1 MDDAAFLKR
10 THLDLTGAILSVSE
24 TRDYL
29 EQTSLHRRG
38 MLVDRLLN
46 NGRRPE
52 KYSERTAAHRATV
65 WRRMMV
71 PGNSPE
77 ALAAIGLEPWLKDQF
92 ATNVPYE
99 KLARKLITAKNETQA
114 IPVVNTRFG
123 ITSGGPPLVFQ
134 TIGGKPETAA
144 SSVSRVFLGVRM
156 ECAECHNHPFASWKQ
171 QDFWGL
177 AAFFNGIKGGVI
189 GNSSA
194 TTIRPENG
202 AVDYT
207 ATFLGSTETKIPK
220 DKTPRE
226 ALADWVVSGENS
238 QFAATVVNRVWQHL
252 IGRRLTDAVDDLDT
266 ASPAERRVLDDLAK
280 LFVEQQ
286 FDMRWLIAGIC
297 TSQLYQRECVARDDT
312 TTEPPRRLRPITP
325 LSPEQ
330 VFDSLEKALSLPV
343 ARADGSPRFNGRHA
357 QLISRMNEAAS
368 NNPEEFRAG
377 PPQTLLLMNGRLTT
391 EATDLDQSR
400 TLRGVLDALFLDT
413 EAKLTTLYLATFSRP
428 PRVKSFKVSNDPRFA
443 EKRVDVVGRYLNP
456 PENSLVLSCDE
467 KSPIQSLDRTQKRL
481 PLFPGRLKTLTH
493 DYKRNG
499 TTTLF
504 AAIELAQGRIIAEC
518 LPQHRIRF
526 LKKIDAE
533 TPPNLDLHLII
544 GNYATHK
551 HPNVLKWLKRHRR
564 FHIHF
569 TPTNSSWLNVIERSF
584 HDITQDRIRNG
595 VFRSVA
601 ELEQAIRDYIAHQ
614 NAHPKTFVWTKKAED
629 ILAKVTRARASL
641 NKIPSE

>member
-10 THLDLTGAILSVSE
+10 TQLDLTGAVLSVSE
-24 TRDYL
+24 ARDYL

-92 ATNVPYE
+92 ATHVPYDE
-99 KLARKLITAKNETQA
+99 LARKLITAKNETQA
-114 IPVVNTRFG
+114 MPVVNTRFG

-189 GNSSA
+189 GNSST

-266 ASPAERRVLDDLAK
+266 ALPAERRILDDLAK

-297 TSQLYQRECVARDDT
+297 TSQLYQRECVALDDT
-312 TTEPPRRLRPITP
+312 TTAPPRRLRPITP

-343 ARADGSPRFNGRHA
+343 ARADGSPRFN
-357 QLISRMNEAAS
+357 EAARPIDLAHERSSLEQPRRVSRRDPS
-368 NNPEEFRAG
+368 NVAVDEWSIDDGGDRPRSKPHVARSARRAVPRHG
-377 PPQTLLLMNGRLTT
+377 SQADDVQQAASREIVQGLERSAVRRQAGRC
-391 EATDLDQSR
+391 
-400 TLRGVLDALFLDT
+400 RGL
-413 EAKLTTLYLATFSRP
+413 
-428 PRVKSFKVSNDPRFA
+428 
-443 EKRVDVVGRYLNP
+443 YLNP
-456 PENSLVLSCDE
+456 PENALVLSCDE
-467 KSPIQSLDRTQKRL
+467 KSPIQALDRTQKSL

-493 DYKRNG
+493 KYKRNG

-533 TPPNLDLHLII
+533 TLPNLDLHLII

-551 HPNVLKWLKRHRR
+551 HPNGLKWLKRHRR

-601 ELEQAIRDYIAHQ
+601 ELEQAIRDYIAHH
-614 NAHPKTFVWTKKAED
+614 NAHPKAFVWTKKAED